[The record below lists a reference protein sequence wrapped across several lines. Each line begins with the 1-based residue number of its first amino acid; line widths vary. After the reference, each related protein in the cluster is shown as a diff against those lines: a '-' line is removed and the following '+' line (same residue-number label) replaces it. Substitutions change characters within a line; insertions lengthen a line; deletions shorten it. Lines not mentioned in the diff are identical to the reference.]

1 MVTADGTDTFVLGKR
16 TRRRSRGGGRTRAKK
31 TKPTKQTKRSKRT
44 KRKSS
49 KPPVSVE
56 PECTV
61 ELVLTDAVFEEPE
74 TMRRLAHRVVDL
86 LADTG
91 RYTRLSKS
99 VSNNLAYLVNDFV
112 IDKVTE
118 LLEEARAAG
127 KEVPR
132 G

>member
-1 MVTADGTDTFVLGKR
+1 M
-16 TRRRSRGGGRTRAKK
+16 
-31 TKPTKQTKRSKRT
+31 
-44 KRKSS
+44 
-49 KPPVSVE
+49 
-56 PECTV
+56 
-61 ELVLTDAVFEEPE
+61 
-74 TMRRLAHRVVDL
+74 DL

-91 RYTRLSKS
+91 RYKRLSKS

-118 LLEEARAAG
+118 LLEESRAAG